1 MSLAGLSGNLRTM
14 PVPEVLQLLANG
26 QATGT
31 LVVGNGVVERKIYFR
46 GGQVIAAG
54 SSDPREYLGHFL
66 VSQGFITEAQ
76 LATAMAQQ
84 ELTRVLL
91 GKILVDQGLI
101 SVADLEAMLEL
112 KSREGIY
119 DLFGWRDGEFRFLDG
134 ELPAYEMVPLSI
146 GVTRLSLDA
155 MERLDEWDAI
165 RRLIPSADAVPV
177 LVSEPGDGA
186 GLSPGERAVVAAVN
200 DDRSVAEICLHTH
213 SSEYF
218 VSSVLRRLAEAGRLK
233 VVRPRAPAAVEPV
246 KAADSAA
253 LAAQAW
259 KLFKKSEYQRALR
272 NARAA
277 ATLEPDNVEVRKEVA
292 KLEAALRETLEAE
305 GVKLDRVP
313 RLMLQVSQLTSLNLS
328 PEEGFI
334 LTRIDGAS
342 TVGAILK
349 VTPVNTLDAM
359 LVFYRLAR
367 AGHVRLDRVI

>member
-1 MSLAGLSGNLRTM
+1 M
-14 PVPEVLQLLANG
+14 PVPELLQLLATG

-31 LVVGNGVVERKIYFR
+31 LVVSNGVVERKIYFR
-46 GGQVIAAG
+46 GGQIIAAG

-66 VSQGFITEAQ
+66 VSHGFISESQ
-76 LATAMAQQ
+76 LSSAMAQQ

-101 SVADLEAMLEL
+101 SMNDLETMLEL

-119 DLFGWRDGEFRFLDG
+119 DLFAWRDGEFRFVDG
-134 ELPAYEMVPLSI
+134 ELPAYEMVPLAM
-146 GVTRLSLDA
+146 GVTNLTLDA

-165 RRLIPSADAVPV
+165 RKLIPSSEAVPV
-177 LVSEPGDGA
+177 MVGDAQDGSS
-186 GLSPGERAVVAAVN
+186 LSAGERAVAAAVN

-233 VVRPRAPAAVEPV
+233 VVRPRPLASAEPI
-246 KAADSAA
+246 KASDSAA

-259 KLFKKSEYQRALR
+259 KHFKKGDYQRAIR

-277 ATLEPDNVEVRKEVA
+277 ATLEPDNADVRKDVS
-292 KLEAALRETLEAE
+292 KLESALRETLEAE

-313 RLMLQVSQLTSLNLS
+313 RLLVQMSQLTSLNLS

-334 LTRIDGAS
+334 LTRIDGNS
-342 TVGAILK
+342 TVNAILK
-349 VTPVNTLDAM
+349 VTPVATLDAM
-359 LVFYRLAR
+359 LVFYRLIRAR
-367 AGHVRLDRVI
+367 HIRLDRTI